1 MASLIERD
9 KRLYGSA
16 LLLLASKYD
25 ELDDKIPYWNQVCRG
40 KYTWHEFVAV
50 ESRIVHALDWDL
62 MVISPEN
69 FTTALLSFGIV
80 FSDDPIPKSAEIS
93 RFLKSVWMYMEMFTD
108 IALQSME
115 IQQYSYSVQSV
126 ASCVA
131 ARWAKNIKPV
141 WN

>member
-1 MASLIERD
+1 MQIAIVYLDKLLMKGMASLIERD

-93 RFLKSVWMYMEMFTD
+93 RFLKSV
-108 IALQSME
+108 
-115 IQQYSYSVQSV
+115 
-126 ASCVA
+126 
-131 ARWAKNIKPV
+131 
-141 WN
+141 